1 MLSALKT
8 GGVTVELNE
17 VHNVLIEVINFYEQ
31 KNLVNKY
38 WLYSCQKKKKILII
52 QCDWWSIIIR
62 QSSHPR
68 ELSSVNKNNA

>member
-38 WLYSCQKKKKILII
+38 WLYSCQKKKKYWLYNVIDEAL
-52 QCDWWSIIIR
+52 
-62 QSSHPR
+62 
-68 ELSSVNKNNA
+68 L